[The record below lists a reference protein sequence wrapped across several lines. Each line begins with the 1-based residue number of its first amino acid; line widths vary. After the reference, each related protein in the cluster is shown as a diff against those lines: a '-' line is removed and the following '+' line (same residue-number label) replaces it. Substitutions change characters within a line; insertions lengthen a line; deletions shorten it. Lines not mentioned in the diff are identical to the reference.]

1 MRLEL
6 LTMSTLREI
15 EAAIEQLPE
24 HQVDELCSWLRE
36 LRGRQ
41 ISPVSVEQWL
51 QRARG
56 VGGPGVTTEQVL
68 AVTRGEE

>member
-1 MRLEL
+1 MRLKL
-6 LTMSTLREI
+6 PTMSTLREI

-41 ISPVSVEQWL
+41 ISLVSVEQWL

-56 VGGPGVTTEQVL
+56 VGRPGVTTEQVL